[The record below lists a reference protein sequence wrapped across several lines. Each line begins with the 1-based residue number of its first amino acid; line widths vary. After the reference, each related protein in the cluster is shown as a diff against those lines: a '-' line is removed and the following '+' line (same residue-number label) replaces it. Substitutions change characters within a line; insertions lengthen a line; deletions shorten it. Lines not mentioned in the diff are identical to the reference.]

1 MTNNTTF
8 PGTLT
13 CPTSSV
19 SNAMTMGTTKTYVVT
34 VSNASG
40 ANKYYIDG
48 YLQASL
54 VLHQGQ
60 TYIFDL
66 SSSTLSGHPFEFST
80 TNNGSHGGGSA
91 YSTGITTTGT
101 YADDQ
106 TRKIVV
112 STSTPTTLYYYCT
125 NHSGMGGQINT

>member
-34 VSNASG
+34 VSDASG

-54 VLHQGQ
+54 VLHQNQ

-106 TRKIVV
+106 TRTFVV
-112 STSTPTTLYYYCT
+112 SKALLQHFTITVQHTVVWVVV
-125 NHSGMGGQINT
+125 

>member
-34 VSNASG
+34 VSDASG
-40 ANKYYIDG
+40 ANKFYIDG

-66 SSSTLSGHPFEFST
+66 SSSGLFQVTHLNSLPQIMVHT
-80 TNNGSHGGGSA
+80 
-91 YSTGITTTGT
+91 
-101 YADDQ
+101 
-106 TRKIVV
+106 VV
-112 STSTPTTLYYYCT
+112 VLHT
-125 NHSGMGGQINT
+125 QQV